1 MVYKE
6 GNTIVLG
13 GEEGKNFNQL
23 ARNPNKETVRKR
35 DLFFKEIDNFMDNV
49 VVDGDSIIFEI
60 EEREQNNHQR

>member
-6 GNTIVLG
+6 GNTIVLD

-49 VVDGDSIIFEI
+49 VVDGDNIIFEI